1 MKIASYVLCAAA
13 LLQAGCAST
22 RLVDSD
28 VVSYT
33 PTAAQAISVP
43 ATYRFERLPS
53 QQAQADLQQQLE
65 TLAVPVLSLFGLQ
78 RNDQSAQYS
87 VQLDVRVQQDLDAPW
102 ESPWFGVSR
111 HHFIGYGSVR
121 HGRFGLVAIH
131 SDFPAYRREVSV
143 VMRRVPD
150 NQVVYESRALHEG
163 RWSDDAAI
171 VPAILQAALNG
182 FPKPPAGPR
191 KVNIE
196 IPR

>member
-13 LLQAGCAST
+13 LLQAGCTSM

-28 VVSYT
+28 VVSFA
-33 PTAAQAISVP
+33 PAAAQAIAVP

-53 QQAQADLQQQLE
+53 QQAQAELQTHLE
-65 TLAVPVLSLFGLQ
+65 ALAQPVLSLFGLQ

-87 VQLDVRVQQDLDAPW
+87 VQLEVRVQQDLDSPW

-111 HHFIGYGSVR
+111 HHFIGYGAVR

-163 RWSDDAAI
+163 RWSDDTAI
-171 VPAILQAALNG
+171 VPAMLQAALNG
-182 FPKPPAGPR
+182 FPKAPAGPR